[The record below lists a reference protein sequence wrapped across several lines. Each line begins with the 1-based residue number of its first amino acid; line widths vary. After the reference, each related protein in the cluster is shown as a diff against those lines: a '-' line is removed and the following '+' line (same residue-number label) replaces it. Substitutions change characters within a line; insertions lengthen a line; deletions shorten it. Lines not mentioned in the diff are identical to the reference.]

1 MIRPFEGKS
10 PNIAKS
16 AYVAPNVTLIGD
28 VNIGEEASVWFQ
40 SVLRADINSIS
51 IGAKTNIQ
59 DGCMLHIT
67 KKHPLNVG
75 ERVTVGHGAIL
86 HGCSIANDCLI
97 AMGAIILDGAVVEE
111 KCIVGA
117 GTVVPPGMT
126 IKAGSL
132 VLGSPAKVIRELSR
146 DDIERIEHGWRNYIE
161 YAKRFA
167 VSE

>member
-1 MIRPFEGKS
+1 MIRAFEGKT

-16 AYVAPNVTLIGD
+16 AYVATNVTLIGD
-28 VNIGEEASVWFQ
+28 VNIGDDASIWFQ

-67 KKHPLNVG
+67 KKHPLVVG

-86 HGCSIANDCLI
+86 HGCTIASDCLI
-97 AMGAIILDGAVVEE
+97 AMGTIILDGAVIEE
-111 KCIVGA
+111 RCIIGA

-126 IKAGSL
+126 IKSGSL
-132 VLGSPAKVIRELSR
+132 ALGSPAKVIRELTR
-146 DDIERIEHGWRNYIE
+146 DDIERIDQGWRNYID
-161 YAKRFA
+161 YARRFA
-167 VSE
+167 LSE